1 MRDTKYLYAVSRVKA
16 LENNLL
22 SRSTVER
29 MLEASTPEEALKI
42 LGETDYGNYFGE
54 VDRVYDFEKALE
66 QSLKFTYK
74 VLEDSTR
81 DPRFSLLSRLKH
93 DFHNLKVLLKEKY
106 LGEDYGHILSHTGSM
121 DLDAMK
127 KAVEDKD
134 FSGFNPHMKDAFERA
149 VVDFELN
156 GDPQRIDVILDQ
168 GLYSALKELV
178 AELEDRYLS
187 EMLEAEIDLINI
199 NTFLRVKK
207 MGRNAKFLETVLI
220 NGGSLDRSFFMDAM
234 GEPVSS
240 FADKLS
246 SGRYDRV
253 AVEGVQSWIDTG
265 SSTVLEKLSDDFLLN
280 MAKKGKYAAFGV
292 LPIIGYLKAKENE
305 VKIVRMIMVGKIN
318 GIPADNLRE
327 RLRDVY
333 V

>member
-1 MRDTKYLYAVSRVKA
+1 MRDTKYLYAVSRIKA

-22 SRSTVER
+22 SKNTVDR

-42 LGETDYGNYFGE
+42 LGETDYVNFFGE
-54 VDRVYDFEKALE
+54 VEDVYDFEKALD
-66 QSLKFTYK
+66 QSLRFTYK

-81 DPRFSLLSRLKH
+81 NPRFSLISKLRH
-93 DFHNLKVLLKEKY
+93 DFHNMKVLLKEKY
-106 LGEDYGHILSHTGSM
+106 LEEDYNYILSPMGSI
-121 DLDAMK
+121 DLDALK

-134 FSGFNPHMKDAFERA
+134 LGGFSPHIKDAFDRA
-149 VVDFELN
+149 VMDFELN
-156 GDPQRIDVILDQ
+156 GDPQKIDVLLDQ
-168 GLYSALKELV
+168 GLYSALRDIV
-178 AELEDRYLS
+178 AELDDPYLTL
-187 EMLEAEIDLINI
+187 MLQTEIDLLNINI
-199 NTFLRVKK
+199 FIRVRK
-207 MGRNAKFLETVLI
+207 MGRNAKFLETVLVD
-220 NGGSLDRSFFMDAM
+220 GGTLDRSFFMDAM
-234 GEPVSS
+234 GEPVGS

-246 SGRYDRV
+246 ASRYGRL
-253 AVEGVQSWIDTG
+253 AVEGIQSWIDTG

-280 MAKKGKYAAFGV
+280 MAKKGKYAAFGI

-305 VKIVRMIMVGKIN
+305 VRIVRMVMVGKIN